1 MSENNYSHILNIKV
15 WSKNTE
21 SFTDYAN
28 CLNIIKELFLKK
40 KQCYKGFEFEWKRQK
55 WGKIEKAFELGD
67 LVIDLPFISDNIL
80 LQTVRKTIDE
90 LNVEL
95 QELGNVILPT
105 DMIIFNLVK
114 PLVDLNLNEEIVNIL
129 FTSLKI

>member
-1 MSENNYSHILNIKV
+1 MGENNYSHILNIKV

-40 KQCYKGFEFEWKRQK
+40 KQSYKGFEFEWKRQQ

-80 LQTVRKTIDE
+80 LQAVRKTIDE

-95 QELGNVILPT
+95 QQLGKVISPS
-105 DMIIFNLVK
+105 DMIIFNLVR
-114 PLVDLNLNEEIVNIL
+114 PLIDRNLNEEILCKN
-129 FTSLKI
+129 